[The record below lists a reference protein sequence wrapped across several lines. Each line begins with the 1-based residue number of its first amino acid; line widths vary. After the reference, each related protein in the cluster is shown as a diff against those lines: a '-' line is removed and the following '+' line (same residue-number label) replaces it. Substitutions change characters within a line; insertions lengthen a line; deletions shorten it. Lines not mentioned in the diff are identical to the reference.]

1 MAKTHVDDTRGKR
14 EEMQISAMFD
24 PSRALGGI
32 EPLLQAGNKWFE
44 NWAAMSSELIEFG
57 RARLDRN
64 LEASK
69 ALVRSGSL
77 DEAMDLQ
84 ADFTRTTLREYFA
97 EAGKLADLGTRVM
110 MESLWAW
117 QPAVRGEAAR
127 AERPSRGEAAER
139 RDAA

>member
-1 MAKTHVDDTRGKR
+1 MAKTHVEDMRGKR
-14 EEMQISAMFD
+14 GEMQISAMFD

-69 ALVRSGSL
+69 AIVRSGSL
-77 DEAMDLQ
+77 DEAIELQ
-84 ADFTRTTLREYFA
+84 ADFTRATLREYFA
-97 EAGKLADLGTRVM
+97 EAGKLADLSTRAM
-110 MESLWAW
+110 LESFRAW
-117 QPAVRGEAAR
+117 QPAARGDLTAR
-127 AERPSRGEAAER
+127 GDTAER

>member
-1 MAKTHVDDTRGKR
+1 MAMAKTHAEDMRTKR
-14 EEMQISAMFD
+14 EEIAISALFD

-32 EPLLQAGNKWFE
+32 EPLLQVGNKWFE
-44 NWAAMSSELIEFG
+44 NWAAMSSELLEFG

-69 ALVRSGSL
+69 AIVRSGSF

-84 ADFTRTTLREYFA
+84 ADFTRATLREYFA
-97 EAGKLADLGTRVM
+97 EAGKLADLGTRAM
-110 MESLWAW
+110 MESFRAW
-117 QPAVRGEAAR
+117 QPAAR
-127 AERPSRGEAAER
+127 AEADRVARGEPAER

>member
-1 MAKTHVDDTRGKR
+1 MAKTPVEDMRTKR
-14 EEMQISAMFD
+14 EETQISAAFD

-32 EPLLQAGNKWFE
+32 EPLLQAGNKWLE
-44 NWAAMSSELIEFG
+44 NWAAVSSELLDFG

-69 ALVRSGSL
+69 AIVRSGSI

-84 ADFTRTTLREYFA
+84 ADFTRATLREYFA
-97 EAGKLADLGTRVM
+97 EAGKLADLGTQAMLEGFR
-110 MESLWAW
+110 AW
-117 QPAVRGEAAR
+117 QPAMRAEAAR
-127 AERPSRGEAAER
+127 GETAER

>member
-1 MAKTHVDDTRGKR
+1 MAKTQVDDMRPKR

-44 NWAAMSSELIEFG
+44 NWAAVSSELLEFG

-69 ALVRSGSL
+69 AIVRSGSL

-84 ADFTRTTLREYFA
+84 ANFTRTTLREYFA
-97 EAGKLADLGTRVM
+97 EAGKLADLGTRAM
-110 MESLWAW
+110 LESFWAW
-117 QPAVRGEAAR
+117 QPAMRGETSR
-127 AERPSRGEAAER
+127 AERAPRGETAER